1 LQYPEWIE
9 GLKEISLYPEV
20 RESEVR
26 TGSIKSDVERLVEK
40 RSSYKQK
47 IYILEQAIKELNDPI
62 GCYLFDSVT
71 TGRTFPYYEAK
82 GIGCGRDYWYD
93 RYRRFFYILDKI
105 RE

>member
-1 LQYPEWIE
+1 MLST
-9 GLKEISLYPEV
+9 EILNSPYINDILDLGEL
-20 RESEVR
+20 E
-26 TGSIKSDVERLVEK
+26 
-40 RSSYKQK
+40 QK
-47 IYILEQAIKELNDPI
+47 IHMIEKKKYLEQAIKELNDPI

-93 RYRRFFYILDKI
+93 RYRKLFYILDKL